1 MAEGTG
7 RRQAPHRI
15 NKDFRIIAFDNYTII
30 DYLTAQIDKSKT

>member
-7 RRQAPHRI
+7 DRHHI
-15 NKDFRIIAFDNYTII
+15 EYFRIIAFDNYTII

>member
-30 DYLTAQIDKSKT
+30 DYLTAQIDKSKM